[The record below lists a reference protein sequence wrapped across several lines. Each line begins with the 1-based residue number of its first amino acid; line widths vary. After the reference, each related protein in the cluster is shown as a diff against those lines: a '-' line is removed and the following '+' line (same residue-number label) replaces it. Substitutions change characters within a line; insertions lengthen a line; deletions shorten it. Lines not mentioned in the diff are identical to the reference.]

1 MTLARDP
8 VTLARDPVTLA
19 SKAANEADGQQQGPG
34 RQRHIRLAAGTTPN

>member
-19 SKAANEADGQQQGPG
+19 SKAASEAGGRRQGPG
-34 RQRHIRLAAGTTPN
+34 RQRHIRLAVGTTPN